1 MKKHEQKLQMSPKRN
16 KFMYVCI
23 YVFSSGN
30 LEHFI
35 SRCLFRV
42 KENQTFCSGTPK
54 NACSELQIDVETD
67 AGKDASGGKTIID
80 GKTLTVFSVFSFLEL
95 SMFVSK

>member
-1 MKKHEQKLQMSPKRN
+1 MYV
-16 KFMYVCI
+16 FMY
-23 YVFSSGN
+23 FHQGKK
-30 LEHFI
+30 HFI

-80 GKTLTVFSVFSFLEL
+80 GKTLTVFSVFSLLEL